1 VRASAGVGADRLTDR
16 SVMGLMWWFWLA
28 PDPIVT
34 ARSLCH
40 EAIPMV
46 TGLIWAPAHRHKKTL
61 GVNLGRLLLF

>member
-1 VRASAGVGADRLTDR
+1 
-16 SVMGLMWWFWLA
+16 MGLMWWFWLA
-28 PDPIVT
+28 PEPIVT
-34 ARSLCH
+34 ALSLCH

>member
-16 SVMGLMWWFWLA
+16 SVIGLMRGVW
-28 PDPIVT
+28 PVPESIVT
-34 ARSLCH
+34 ALCLCH

-61 GVNLGRLLLF
+61 GVNLGFLLLF